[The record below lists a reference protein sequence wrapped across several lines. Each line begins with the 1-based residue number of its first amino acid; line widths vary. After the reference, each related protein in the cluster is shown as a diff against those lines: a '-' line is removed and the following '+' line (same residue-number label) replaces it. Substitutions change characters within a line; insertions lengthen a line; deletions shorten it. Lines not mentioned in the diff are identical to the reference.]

1 MSVESKE
8 VTLNLLLFAITF
20 PIFLEIE
27 FDFIFYVPCRSEEIS
42 PRAEVAD
49 RPPPHPLTVSLTVKC
64 SFFYESPKCINA
76 FEENDDYPL
85 IEDQLQYSNAHH
97 FPNSQLLQTPYF
109 AFRCNIWSLK
119 I

>member
-64 SFFYESPKCINA
+64 FFLTPSLSEFDSNLEYCGA
-76 FEENDDYPL
+76 LENQRKL
-85 IEDQLQYSNAHH
+85 FLM
-97 FPNSQLLQTPYF
+97 NSVSWDTLYNMFSCL
-109 AFRCNIWSLK
+109 
-119 I
+119 